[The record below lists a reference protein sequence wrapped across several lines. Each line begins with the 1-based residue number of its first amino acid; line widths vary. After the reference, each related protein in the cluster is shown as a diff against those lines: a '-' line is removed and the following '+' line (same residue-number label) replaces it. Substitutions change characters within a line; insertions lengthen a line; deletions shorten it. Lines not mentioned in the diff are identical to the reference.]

1 MGPTLGD
8 MSQHVIGKTQVR
20 VLVVA
25 ADDHFREEIGA
36 SLEAAGHEVLACPG
50 PGPDDACVGAR
61 TGSCPLA
68 SGADAVVL
76 DTVLLGDEL
85 NGGATGWQLAL
96 LYRDLGLALVAL
108 VEAGDEASLLRG
120 EGATVVRRPAS
131 GRAVV
136 RALERAVSEAHPA

>member
-1 MGPTLGD
+1 MRP
-8 MSQHVIGKTQVR
+8 QNVIGMALRR
-20 VLVVA
+20 VLVVV
-25 ADDHFREEIGA
+25 ADERAREELGRE
-36 SLEAAGHEVLACPG
+36 LEAAGHEVLACPG

-61 TGSCPLA
+61 TGTCPLA

-108 VEAGDEASLLRG
+108 VEPGDEASLLRG
-120 EGATVVRRPAS
+120 EGATIVRRPAS
-131 GRAVV
+131 GRAAV

>member
-1 MGPTLGD
+1 MRP
-8 MSQHVIGKTQVR
+8 QNVIGMAPRR
-20 VLVVA
+20 VLVVVADKA
-25 ADDHFREEIGA
+25 AREELGRD
-36 SLEAAGHEVLACPG
+36 LEATGHEVLACPG
-50 PGPDDACVGAR
+50 PSPNDACVGAR
-61 TGSCPLA
+61 TGTCPLA

-108 VEAGDEASLLRG
+108 VEPGDKASLLRG
-120 EGATVVRRPAS
+120 EGATIVRRPAS